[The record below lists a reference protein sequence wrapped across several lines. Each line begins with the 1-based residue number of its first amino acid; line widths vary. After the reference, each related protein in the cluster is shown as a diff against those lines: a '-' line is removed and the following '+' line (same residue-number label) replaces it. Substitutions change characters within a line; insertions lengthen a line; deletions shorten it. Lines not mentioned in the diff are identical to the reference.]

1 MSTRS
6 ITRSAL
12 SFAAGA
18 ALLGLAACSSGGAEG
33 TGAGASDGGDVSAEQ
48 STTEETTAEET
59 TPATTT
65 EASTAEGTGSG
76 TSDDGGTS
84 GGGVGD
90 ASTRVSILL
99 VLDVPEDP
107 SGHTD
112 GAPEIPAK
120 DLAATLSDALGA
132 DATCEGDLTMEE
144 HNAATCS
151 GPPSGDAPTAD
162 TITWTAYAAAVP
174 TEDGFPDESTQAI
187 LFVSTDHLT
196 DGAQQLL
203 ENGTVLTGV
212 GVGSLFGAQDRT
224 AEELA
229 SATKDTLT
237 SENAYVPLTDAGFA
251 EVTCEDGMSAKEY
264 AAFDTVDC
272 TGTTDDGTAY
282 PLVVAPGSY
291 ADNDQGLL
299 VGIRTVTD

>member
-1 MSTRS
+1 MSTRH
-6 ITRSAL
+6 ITRTAL

-18 ALLGLAACSSGGAEG
+18 ALLGLAACSSGGVE
-33 TGAGASDGGDVSAEQ
+33 GAGAGESDGGAVSAEQ
-48 STTEETTAEET
+48 STTEGATAPT
-59 TPATTT
+59 RTATTT
-65 EASTAEGTGSG
+65 EETTGTG
-76 TSDDGGTS
+76 TSDGTATA

-112 GAPEIPAK
+112 GAPEVPAT
-120 DLAATLSDALGA
+120 DLATTLSDALGA
-132 DATCEGDLTMEE
+132 DATCEGDLLMEE
-144 HNAATCS
+144 GNAATCS

-174 TEDGFPDESTQAI
+174 AEDGFPDESTQSI
-187 LFVSTDHLT
+187 LFVSTDELT
-196 DGAQQLL
+196 DGSQRLL

-212 GVGSLFGAQDRT
+212 GVGSMFGAQDRT

-229 SATKDTLT
+229 DATKDTLT
-237 SENAYVPLTDAGFA
+237 SKNAYVPLTDAGFR
-251 EVTCEDGMSAKEY
+251 EVTCEDGMSAKEF

-272 TGTTDDGTAY
+272 TGTTEDGTAY

-299 VGIRTVTD
+299 VGIRTVTG